1 MRVCSEHWVLEVG
14 DTTLKEEGTASERR
28 VSQDKFLLP
37 RSGQGPPAQSFCPME
52 RLTGEPHKRG
62 LRKWDPAHPSDR
74 RLDFSSEA
82 AASMKRSLP
91 QMGSHMWLGLLGNP
105 NTQLEH
111 LCGEGFVLEHVTAH
125 ASSKPFCF

>member
-1 MRVCSEHWVLEVG
+1 MRGCSEHWVLEVG
-14 DTTLKEEGTASERR
+14 DTSLKAEAQQVEGG
-28 VSQDKFLLP
+28 FP
-37 RSGQGPPAQSFCPME
+37 RMSSSCLGHGPPVRSYCPME

-74 RLDFSSEA
+74 CLGFSEA

-91 QMGSHMWLGLLGNP
+91 QTGSHVWLGLLGNP

-111 LCGEGFVLEHVTAH
+111 SCGEGFVLEHVTAH
-125 ASSKPFCF
+125 ASSKSFCL